1 MKDGMKDKWFIKRDR
16 NGKPYLAISEIEAQH
31 LNTMGQTD
39 ALMVTIDENDEL
51 DFGIFMNVF
60 KLFSDGEA
68 DD

>member
-1 MKDGMKDKWFIKRDR
+1 
-16 NGKPYLAISEIEAQH
+16 
-31 LNTMGQTD
+31 MGQTD

-68 DD
+68 DDQ